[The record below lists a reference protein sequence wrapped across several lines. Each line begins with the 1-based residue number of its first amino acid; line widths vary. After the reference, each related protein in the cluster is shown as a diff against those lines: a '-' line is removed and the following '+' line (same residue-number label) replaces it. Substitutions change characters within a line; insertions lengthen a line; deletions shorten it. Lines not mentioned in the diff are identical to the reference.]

1 MKLRLFSAIDLP
13 PEVKGRLAAALD
25 EFAAA
30 VPARTVR
37 WVKPEGMHLTLRFY
51 GEVAPDVQGPI
62 EASLRAVAAKHG
74 PFRLG
79 IEGLGV
85 FPQLRQPRVVWAGVT
100 GQLEQLTPLQ
110 ADVELAAH
118 ALGFRPEARP
128 FQAHMTLGRV
138 NANVTPGN
146 LQRLVEFIKT
156 ARLASAGE
164 FEAGNLTLFRSEKRA
179 GGSRYTA
186 LLTAPL
192 LGQAAAPPASMGPD
206 YR

>member
-13 PEVKGRLAAALD
+13 AEVKERLAAVLG

-37 WVKPEGMHLTLRFY
+37 WVQPEGMHLTLRFY
-51 GEVAPDVQGPI
+51 GEVAPEMQPEI
-62 EASLRAVAAKHG
+62 EGGLRQVAAQHA

-85 FPQLRQPRVVWAGVT
+85 FPQLRHPRVVWAGVT
-100 GQLEQLTPLQ
+100 GQIDRLAPLQ
-110 ADVELAAH
+110 ADVELAAQ

-128 FQAHMTLGRV
+128 FHAHMTLGRV
-138 NANVTPGN
+138 NANVAPGN
-146 LQRLVEFIKT
+146 LQRLIDFLKT

-164 FEAGNLTLFRSEKRA
+164 LEAGNLTLFRSEKRP

-192 LGQAAAPPASMGPD
+192 LGQAAPPPTTMEPE